1 MANSGQ
7 MGDYE
12 VERAFLRVDEG
23 ERTRTCANVV
33 EHG

>member
-1 MANSGQ
+1 MT
-7 MGDYE
+7 DYD

-23 ERTRTCANVV
+23 VRSRTLANEV